1 MIVKIHLTLILMF
14 LYNYFFGKLET
25 LFICYM
31 FIIMHELSHMIV
43 ALLLKIDIE
52 EICLMPVG
60 VNAKYLGRISPLKEL
75 IISISGPIGSLIFA
89 FLYNNKIYYLIN
101 ICIVIFN
108 IIPIYPLDGGRVLRV
123 LLKFIFGDKI
133 GQNISTYLTNILVII
148 FLLVGIFI
156 AAYYKNFFFL
166 IVSIYIYRISKNEI
180 KKDKIIRAINYLQTD
195 K

>member
-1 MIVKIHLTLILMF
+1 
-14 LYNYFFGKLET
+14 
-25 LFICYM
+25 M
-31 FIIMHELSHMIV
+31 FIIMHELSHMVV

-52 EICLMPVG
+52 EISFMPVG

-75 IISISGPIGSLIFA
+75 IISISGPIGTLIFA

-108 IIPIYPLDGGRVLRV
+108 MIPIYPLDGGRVLRV
-123 LLKFIFGDKI
+123 LLKFILGDKI

>member
-14 LYNYFFGKLET
+14 LYNYFWGKLET

-31 FIIMHELSHMIV
+31 FIIMHELSHMVV

-52 EICLMPVG
+52 EISFMPVG

-75 IISISGPIGSLIFA
+75 IISISGPIGTLIFA

-101 ICIVIFN
+101 ICIAIFN
-108 IIPIYPLDGGRVLRV
+108 MIPIYPLDGGRVLRV
-123 LLKFIFGDKI
+123 LLKFIVGDKI

>member
-14 LYNYFFGKLET
+14 LYNYFWGKLET

-31 FIIMHELSHMIV
+31 FIIMHELSHMVV

-52 EICLMPVG
+52 EISFMPVG

-75 IISISGPIGSLIFA
+75 IISISGPIGTLIFA

-108 IIPIYPLDGGRVLRV
+108 MIPIYPLDGGRVLRV
-123 LLKFIFGDKI
+123 LLKFILGDKI